1 MQSPDFYLDT
11 FFNPVWMP
19 GPHIFTW
26 NPDGTVRYPKTTPS
40 PPVPCRLNG
49 KAPSVQK
56 TYAAA
61 AAKSALSQGLFP
73 SRGEMSSSPSVANAE
88 VEDVPVSEVEDDDL
102 VYTWPPN
109 LATYQREIGERSSG
123 DTLGSADENV
133 ATAVLCGAS
142 PTMSASTGGS
152 SPLITTPAQG
162 DNGTY
167 VLYGSPQE
175 SEEGTLEKMT
185 GLKRLRCKAPPPLC
199 LDDSNGAGGDI
210 GEIACILL
218 DRDGERTAHET
229 HVSFSCSHT
238 DINLMLI
245 ALH

>member
-19 GPHIFTW
+19 GPHVFTW
-26 NPDGTVRYPKTTPS
+26 NPDGTVRYPETTPS
-40 PPVPCRLNG
+40 PPALCRLSG
-49 KAPSVQK
+49 KALSAQK
-56 TYAAA
+56 TYAA

-73 SRGEMSSSPSVANAE
+73 SRGEMSSSPSVANAK
-88 VEDVPVSEVEDDDL
+88 VEDVPVRKVEDDDL

-109 LATYQREIGERSSG
+109 LAAYQREIGERGSG
-123 DTLGSADENV
+123 GTLGRADENV
-133 ATAVLCGAS
+133 AAAVLCGAS

-152 SPLITTPAQG
+152 SPLITTPAQS

-167 VLYGSPQE
+167 VLYGSPQG
-175 SEEGTLEKMT
+175 SEEGALEKMT

-229 HVSFSCSHT
+229 HVSFSYSQT
-238 DINLMLI
+238 YINLILI
-245 ALH
+245 SLH